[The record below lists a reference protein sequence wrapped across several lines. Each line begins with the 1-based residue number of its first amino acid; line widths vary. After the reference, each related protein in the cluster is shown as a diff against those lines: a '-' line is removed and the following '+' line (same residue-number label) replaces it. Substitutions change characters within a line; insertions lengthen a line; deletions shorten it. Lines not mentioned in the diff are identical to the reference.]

1 MKTRRFGRTGLEV
14 SEMVFGGGFV
24 GGIIIHGD
32 DDTKRAALRRAFDA
46 GVNWIDTAPLYGQGQ
61 SEEALGWLLAEIDD
75 APYLSTK
82 VGLDLDGL
90 DDIAGQVERS
100 MAESLE
106 RLGRSSVD
114 LLQLHNAIGPETGNG
129 RIGVDRVLGP
139 GGVADA
145 LDRLRD
151 QGLTRFTGLTA
162 LGNADACRAA
172 ITSGRFDSAQIYYNL
187 LNPSAGRTMP
197 AAWTG
202 HDFSGL
208 VAACAETDVAVMN
221 IRVFAAGVI
230 PTDARHGREIVLT
243 DDSEVAVEE
252 KRVGAVF
259 DTLGSEF
266 GTRGQTAIR
275 HSLTNPDIACVIVGL
290 AELGHIDEAVAGF
303 AAGALPDAATA
314 RLDAVYAANFGLA

>member
-1 MKTRRFGRTGLEV
+1 MTTP
-14 SEMVFGGGFV
+14 S
-24 GGIIIHGD
+24 
-32 DDTKRAALRRAFDA
+32 RAALRRALDA

-162 LGNADACRAA
+162 LGNARRL
-172 ITSGRFDSAQIYYNL
+172 SGRHHQRPLRFGADL
-187 LNPSAGRTMP
+187 LQPSQPERRP
-197 AAWTG
+197 
-202 HDFSGL
+202 D
-208 VAACAETDVAVMN
+208 
-221 IRVFAAGVI
+221 
-230 PTDARHGREIVLT
+230 DARCLDR
-243 DDSEVAVEE
+243 
-252 KRVGAVF
+252 
-259 DTLGSEF
+259 
-266 GTRGQTAIR
+266 
-275 HSLTNPDIACVIVGL
+275 
-290 AELGHIDEAVAGF
+290 
-303 AAGALPDAATA
+303 A
-314 RLDAVYAANFGLA
+314 RLLRSRGGRARRPTSR